1 MERIVYLPNKGIKE
15 ISVGAE
21 TKVGELIKLASPATA
36 GLADNLEDQ
45 EVYLLDEPEELSKD
59 SKIKDHKA
67 FVIHRCKKVLVTVI
81 YPGKPPF
88 THGYPPS
95 TLLKHIRKDSIK
107 NFGIDDAAGQNLEL
121 FENENQNSKLNRN
134 YPVGNFSDY
143 PTCSVKLYL
152 ADPNAFA
159 G

>member
-1 MERIVYLPNKGIKE
+1 MAVIIYLPAKGIREVSLGPDSK
-15 ISVGAE
+15 I
-21 TKVGELIKLASPATA
+21 GELIKLASPATV
-36 GLADNLEDQ
+36 GLSDHLEDQ

-59 SKIKDHKA
+59 SEVKNNKA
-67 FVIHRCKKVLVTVI
+67 FVISRCKKVQVTVI
-81 YPGKPPF
+81 YPGKLPF
-88 THGYPPS
+88 THKYPPS
-95 TLLKHIRKDSIK
+95 KLLKHIRKDAIK
-107 NFGIDDAAGQNLEL
+107 AFGIDDAAGQNLEL

-134 YPVGNFSDY
+134 YPIGNFSDY